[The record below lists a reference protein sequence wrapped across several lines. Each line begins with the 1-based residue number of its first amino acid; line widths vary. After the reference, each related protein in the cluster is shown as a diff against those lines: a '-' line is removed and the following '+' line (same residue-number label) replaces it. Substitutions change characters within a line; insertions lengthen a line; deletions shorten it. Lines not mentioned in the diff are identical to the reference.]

1 MGCGTQEAGFH
12 VPTEATE
19 KCPNLPI
26 LGKRLIPTKVVMAK
40 TSKSR
45 TGLWRSVK
53 NKTFPPPVRISAGR
67 VGWLEEAVDA
77 WIDARVA
84 EAAK

>member
-1 MGCGTQEAGFH
+1 M
-12 VPTEATE
+12 PTKAARNGSELTTV
-19 KCPNLPI
+19 
-26 LGKRLIPTKVVMAK
+26 GKRLIPTKVVIAK

-45 TGLWRSVK
+45 TSLWRSVK
-53 NKTFPPPVRISAGR
+53 DRTFPPPVRISAGR

-84 EAAK
+84 EVAK

>member
-1 MGCGTQEAGFH
+1 M
-12 VPTEATE
+12 PTEIATKRPE
-19 KCPNLPI
+19 VPAV
-26 LGKRLIPTKVVMAK
+26 GRRLIPTKVVMAK

-53 NKTFPPPVRISAGR
+53 DRTFPAPVRISAGR

-84 EAAK
+84 EAAE

>member
-1 MGCGTQEAGFH
+1 M
-12 VPTEATE
+12 PTEAAKKGAERST
-19 KCPNLPI
+19 I
-26 LGKRLIPTKVVMAK
+26 GKRLIPTKVVMAK

-45 TGLWRSVK
+45 TSLWRSVK
-53 NKTFPPPVRISAGR
+53 DGTFPSPVRISAGR